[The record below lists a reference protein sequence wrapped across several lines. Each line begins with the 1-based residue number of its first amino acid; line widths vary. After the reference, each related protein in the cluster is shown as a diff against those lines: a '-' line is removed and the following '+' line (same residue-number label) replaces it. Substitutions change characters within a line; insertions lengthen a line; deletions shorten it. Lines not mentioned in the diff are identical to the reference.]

1 MRQLRVAPGARLI
14 PCFRRMTDHPSST
27 EAKQGGNLEEPNWFC
42 IRSQLKHE
50 HIAAAHLR
58 SAGHEVFLPRIRYKK
73 ATRRGPV
80 WFNEAL
86 FPNYVFARFVW
97 KESLAD
103 VMHTRG
109 VSTVIHFGENW
120 PVIADSE
127 IAVLRELADDTQ
139 MFTVESMFNPGEEV
153 SIAGGA
159 FNGLSGV
166 VQKYLPSRQRV
177 AILLEFLGRQT
188 QVEISPDQLVRSAL
202 DPRSTVI

>member
-1 MRQLRVAPGARLI
+1 
-14 PCFRRMTDHPSST
+14 MTDHPLST
-27 EAKQGGNLEEPNWFC
+27 EANPGRNLEQANWFC

-50 HIAAAHLR
+50 HIAAAHLKT
-58 SAGHEVFLPRIRYKK
+58 AGHEVFLPRIRYKK

-109 VSTVIHFGENW
+109 VSTVIHFGEHW
-120 PVIADSE
+120 PVIADEE

-139 MFTVESMFNPGEEV
+139 MFTIEAMFDPGEEV

-159 FNGLSGV
+159 FNGLTGV
-166 VQKYLPSRQRV
+166 VLKYLPSRQRV

-188 QVEISPDQLVRSAL
+188 QVEISPDSLIRSDR
-202 DPRSTVI
+202 DPRSAVI